1 MRRSWHWKRGIH
13 STGLWRLKE
22 VHYVVRH
29 CQNGF
34 QQLNGKKSFLKENEN
49 KEVIEFQWKKVLY
62 RFALLNSSISVTIA
76 GKVRLVQCKNE
87 TCV

>member
-1 MRRSWHWKRGIH
+1 MALEKRHSFNWPLAVERSP
-13 STGLWRLKE
+13 
-22 VHYVVRH
+22 YVVRH
-29 CQNGF
+29 CQNEF
-34 QQLNGKKSFLKENEN
+34 LKNMEKKSFLKENEN

-62 RFALLNSSISVTIA
+62 RFALLDSSISVTIA

>member
-1 MRRSWHWKRGIH
+1 MALEKRHSFNWPLAVERSPLCGTSLSKWIPTTPW
-13 STGLWRLKE
+13 
-22 VHYVVRH
+22 
-29 CQNGF
+29 
-34 QQLNGKKSFLKENEN
+34 KKSFLKENEN